1 MKELFLENN
10 GNEILLSVEFK
21 IRDFKSVLPDN
32 IESEHEMMMFCRS
45 LAEELELFQK
55 ASKEMYSVLAETI
68 ASRLKGE

>member
-55 ASKEMYSVLAETI
+55 EMYSVLAETI